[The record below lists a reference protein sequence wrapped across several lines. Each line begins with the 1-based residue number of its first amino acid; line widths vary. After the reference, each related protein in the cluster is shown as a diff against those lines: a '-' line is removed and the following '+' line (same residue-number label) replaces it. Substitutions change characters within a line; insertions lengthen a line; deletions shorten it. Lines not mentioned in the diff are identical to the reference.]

1 MQACRR
7 LLVVL
12 SILLLHRLVLLGLS
26 LESLLLLLLAALGL
40 LLLNRL
46 LVVVDLF
53 GSALALSS
61 LLDLATLGVRS
72 LALL

>member
-1 MQACRR
+1 MQACRP
-7 LLVVL
+7 LLVVF
-12 SILLLHRLVLLGLS
+12 SILLLHRLLLLGLS
-26 LESLLLLLLAALGL
+26 LGSLLLLAALGL

-46 LVVVDLF
+46 LVVVALF
-53 GSALALSS
+53 GSGLALAS

>member
-26 LESLLLLLLAALGL
+26 LGS